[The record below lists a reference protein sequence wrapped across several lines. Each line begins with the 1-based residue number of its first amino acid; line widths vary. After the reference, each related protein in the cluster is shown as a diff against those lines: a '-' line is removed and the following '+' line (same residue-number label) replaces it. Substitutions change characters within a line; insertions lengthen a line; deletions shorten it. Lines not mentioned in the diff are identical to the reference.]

1 LALKRAQ
8 TIQRSEKDF
17 LDHIVHEIRARRQAM
32 PRIPIHGVDVG
43 RDESGGRFAV
53 LLENGGDQFVL
64 RIRRRIRLA
73 TSLGEAGRK
82 RRWLHIVI
90 VVEQLPFPRRVG
102 GPGRKGTEL
111 SVRDDGSRK
120 RSNC

>member
-1 LALKRAQ
+1 MALKRAQ

-32 PRIPIHGVDVG
+32 PRIPVHGVDVG
-43 RDESGGRFAV
+43 RDESGGRLAV
-53 LLENGGDQFVL
+53 LLENGSDQFAL
-64 RIRRRIRLA
+64 RIRRRIGLA

-90 VVEQLPFPRRVG
+90 VVEPLPSPRR
-102 GPGRKGTEL
+102 GRGTRRMGTGL
-111 SVRDDGSRK
+111 SVRDDGSRQ